1 MVNLMAGLLHAFV
14 ACVVVLGC
22 AEVASAQDAEDVVAR
37 VGDAEVTL
45 QEVEE
50 AWHDNDA
57 ASRIRMLQQ
66 LYDTRRRSLDVVIG
80 ERLIDREAQ
89 TRGVSRDELLSAEL
103 PGRITPV
110 ADAEVDAIYERNTDR
125 FGGRTLEQMRPEIRS
140 ILEQQ
145 RPSLA
150 MHQYMGELRMMA
162 DDVVIMLEPPRQE
175 ILTLAGD
182 PVRGP
187 TDAAVAIVEF
197 SDFQCPFCRRLTVT
211 LDTLL
216 AQYGDQLRFVF
227 KDYPLP
233 NHADAFKA
241 AEAGNC
247 ANDQGRFWEL
257 HDEMFA
263 SQDALDVPSL
273 KKYAAELGLDTEAFA
288 ECLDG
293 NRYAADVE
301 RDLEI
306 GQGHGVSSTPTIF
319 INGRAVMGAAPLD
332 VLDRIVREEL
342 AAAGL

>member
-1 MVNLMAGLLHAFV
+1 MTRLLHAFV
-14 ACVVVLGC
+14 AYVAVLGC
-22 AEVASAQDAEDVVAR
+22 AGVSSAQNAEDVVAR
-37 VGDAEVTL
+37 VGGAEVTL
-45 QEVEE
+45 QEIED

-66 LYDTRRRSLDVVIG
+66 LYDTRRRVLDIVIG
-80 ERLIDREAQ
+80 DRLIDREAQ

-110 ADAEVDAIYERNTDR
+110 ADAEVDAIYERNIDR

-150 MHQYMGELRMMA
+150 MHQYMGELRMTA

-175 ILTLAGD
+175 ILTLVGD

-187 TDAAVAIVEF
+187 ADAAVVIVEF
-197 SDFQCPFCRRLTVT
+197 SDFQCPFCRRLAVM
-211 LDTLL
+211 LDTLV
-216 AQYGDQLRFVF
+216 AQHGDQLRFVF

-247 ANDQGRFWEL
+247 ANDQGGFWEL
-257 HDEMFA
+257 HDKMFA

-273 KKYAAELGLDTEAFA
+273 KKYVAELGLDTEAFT

-301 RDLEI
+301 RDLAI
-306 GQGHGVSSTPTIF
+306 GQGYGVSSTPTIF

-332 VLDRIVREEL
+332 VLDQIVREEL
-342 AAAGL
+342 ALAGL